1 MAVHNFGPIYHSEPP
16 KSMKMTGW
24 VDDDGNYSITFASA
38 FTDTDSSFK
47 YSWTIYVGTDSSNP
61 VIQISQDTINNDASF
76 TKTATGKIS
85 GTKFHAWA
93 HCGCDGCANNTAPLV
108 IADINLYV
116 PPTLGTIEVINKT
129 TKSITVKATWNYVN
143 GEEYTKANAT
153 IKLIKSDGSVVA
165 TKTEYLKDGSDPV
178 AFDNLDH
185 NTAYTIK
192 ASVSDGI
199 TTLNY
204 TDISASTKLLKVEY
218 SNLEIHQYSAIVN
231 FTSSVDDTRD
241 YGQTGIIRQKCNLTS
256 AGTTYN
262 DNISFED
269 DKTRP
274 ANSKVTVHDLKS
286 YTKYNLAYYITD
298 GHNIVS
304 IAFDFTTV
312 FPYVRV
318 CIDGEYK
325 KAIPYIYTNKEWHMA
340 KGYISGN
347 EFNGE

>member
-1 MAVHNFGPIYHSEPP
+1 MAVHNFGPIYHSEAP

-38 FTDTDSSFK
+38 FTDADSSFK

-61 VIQISQDTINNDASF
+61 VIQIPQDTINNDASF

-85 GTKFHAWA
+85 GTNFHAWA
-93 HCGCDGCANNTAPLV
+93 HCGCDGCTNNTAPLI

-116 PPTLGTIEVINKT
+116 PPTLGTIEVTNRT
-129 TKSITVKATWNYVN
+129 TKSITVKATWNDVN

-153 IKLIKSDGSVVA
+153 IKLVKSDGTVIA

-178 AFDNLDH
+178 TFDNLDH
-185 NTAYTIK
+185 NTTYTIK

-231 FTSSVDDTRD
+231 FISSIDNKKEYD
-241 YGQTGIIRQKCNLTS
+241 QTNIARQKCNLTS
-256 AGTTYN
+256 TNTTYN

-269 DKTRP
+269 DKTKP
-274 ANSKVTVHDLKS
+274 ANSKVTIHDLKS
-286 YTKYNLAYYITD
+286 YTKYKLEYYITD

-304 IAFDFTTV
+304 VAIDFTTV
-312 FPYVRV
+312 FPYAR
-318 CIDGEYK
+318 ININGESK
-325 KAIPYIYTNKEWHMA
+325 KAIPYIYTNKKWHIA
-340 KGYISGN
+340 KGYIGN
-347 EFNGE
+347 KEFNGE

>member
-1 MAVHNFGPIYHSEPP
+1 MAVHNFGPIYHSESP

-38 FTDTDSSFK
+38 FTDADSSFK

-61 VIQISQDTINNDASF
+61 VIEIPQDTINDDASF

-93 HCGCDGCANNTAPLV
+93 HCGCDGCANNTTPLV

-116 PPTLGTIEVINKT
+116 PPTLGTIEVTNRT
-129 TKSITVKATWNYVN
+129 TKSITVKATWNDVN

-153 IKLIKSDGSVVA
+153 IKLVKSDGTVVA
-165 TKTEYLKDGSDPV
+165 TKTEHSKDGSDPV
-178 AFDNLDH
+178 TFDNLDH
-185 NTAYTIK
+185 NTAYTVK
-192 ASVSDGI
+192 ASLSDGT

-204 TDISASTKLLKVEY
+204 TDITTSTKLLKVEY
-218 SNLEIHQYSAIVN
+218 SNLETHQYSAIVN

-241 YGQTGIIRQKCNLTS
+241 YSQTGIARQKCNLTS
-256 AGTTYN
+256 NSTAYN

-269 DKTRP
+269 DKTKP
-274 ANSKVTVHDLKS
+274 ANSKVTIHDLKS
-286 YTKYNLAYYITD
+286 YTKYKLEYYITD

-304 IAFDFTTV
+304 VAIDFTTV
-312 FPYVRV
+312 FPYAR
-318 CIDGEYK
+318 ININGECK
-325 KAIPYIYTNKEWHMA
+325 KAIPYIYTNKEWHIA
-340 KGYISGN
+340 KGYIGN
-347 EFNGE
+347 KEFNGE

>member
-1 MAVHNFGPIYHSEPP
+1 MAVHNFGPIYHSEAP

-38 FTDTDSSFK
+38 FTDADSSFK
-47 YSWTIYVGTDSSNP
+47 YSWAIYVGTDSSNP
-61 VIQISQDTINNDASF
+61 VMEIPQDTINNDASF

-85 GTKFHAWA
+85 GSKFHAWA

-116 PPTLGTIEVINKT
+116 PPTLGTIEVTNKT
-129 TKSITVKATWNYVN
+129 TKSITVKATWNDVN

-153 IKLIKSDGSVVA
+153 IKLVKSDGSVVDI
-165 TKTEYLKDGSDPV
+165 KTEHLKDGSDPV
-178 AFDNLDH
+178 TFDNLDH
-185 NTAYTIK
+185 NTAYTVK
-192 ASVSDGI
+192 ASLSDGT

-204 TDISASTKLLKVEY
+204 TDISVSTKLLKVEY
-218 SNLEIHQYSAIVN
+218 SNLEVHQYSAIVN
-231 FTSSVDDTRD
+231 FTSSIDNKKEYD
-241 YGQTGIIRQKCNLTS
+241 QTGIIRQKCNLTS
-256 AGTTYN
+256 NSTTYN

-269 DKTRP
+269 NKTRP
-274 ANSKVTVHDLKS
+274 ANSKVTVHDLTS

-318 CIDGEYK
+318 CIDGKYK

-340 KGYISGN
+340 KGYVGN
-347 EFNGE
+347 KEFNGE

>member
-1 MAVHNFGPIYHSEPP
+1 MAVHNFGPIYHSEAP

-38 FTDTDSSFK
+38 FTDADSSFK
-47 YSWTIYVGTDSSNP
+47 YSWTIYVGADSSNP
-61 VIQISQDTINNDASF
+61 VIEIPQDTINNDASF

-116 PPTLGTIEVINKT
+116 PPTLGTIEVTNRT
-129 TKSITVKATWNYVN
+129 TKSITVKATWNDVN
-143 GEEYTKANAT
+143 GEEYTKANAI
-153 IKLIKSDGSVVA
+153 IKLVKSDGTVVA
-165 TKTEYLKDGSDPV
+165 TKTEHSKDGSDPV
-178 AFDNLDH
+178 TFDNLDH
-185 NTAYTIK
+185 NTAYTVK
-192 ASVSDGI
+192 ASLSDGT

-204 TDISASTKLLKVEY
+204 TDVTTSTKLLKVEY

-241 YGQTGIIRQKCNLTS
+241 YGQTNIVRQKCNLTS
-256 AGTTYN
+256 TNTTYN

-269 DKTRP
+269 DKTKP
-274 ANSKVTVHDLKS
+274 ANSKVTIHDLKS
-286 YTKYNLAYYITD
+286 YTKYKLEYYITD

-304 IAFDFTTV
+304 VAIDFTTV
-312 FPYVRV
+312 FPYAR
-318 CIDGEYK
+318 ININGESK
-325 KAIPYIYTNKEWHMA
+325 KVIPYIYTNKEWHIA
-340 KGYISGN
+340 KGYIGN
-347 EFNGE
+347 KEFNGE

>member
-1 MAVHNFGPIYHSEPP
+1 MAVHNFGPIYHSEAP

-38 FTDTDSSFK
+38 FTDADSSFK

-61 VIQISQDTINNDASF
+61 VIQIPQDTINNDASF

-85 GTKFHAWA
+85 GAKFHAWA

-116 PPTLGTIEVINKT
+116 PPTLGTIEVINRT
-129 TKSITVKATWNYVN
+129 TKSITIKATWNDVN

-153 IKLIKSDGSVVA
+153 IKLVKSDGSVVA

-178 AFDNLDH
+178 TFDNLDH

-231 FTSSVDDTRD
+231 FISSIDNKKEYD
-241 YGQTGIIRQKCNLTS
+241 QTNIARQKCNLTS
-256 AGTTYN
+256 TSTTYN

-269 DKTRP
+269 DKTKP
-274 ANSKVTVHDLKS
+274 ANSKVIIHGLKS
-286 YTKYNLAYYITD
+286 YTKYKLEYYVTD

-304 IAFDFTTV
+304 VALDFTTV
-312 FPYVRV
+312 FPYAR
-318 CIDGEYK
+318 ININGECK
-325 KAIPYIYTNKEWHMA
+325 KAIPYIYANKEWHIA
-340 KGYISGN
+340 KGYIGN
-347 EFNGE
+347 KEFNGE

>member
-1 MAVHNFGPIYHSEPP
+1 MAVHNFGPIYHSESP

-38 FTDTDSSFK
+38 FTDADSSFK

-61 VIQISQDTINNDASF
+61 VIQIPQDTINNDASF

-116 PPTLGTIEVINKT
+116 PPTLGTIEVIDKT
-129 TKSITVKATWNYVN
+129 TKSITVKATWNDVN
-143 GEEYTKANAT
+143 GEEYTKASAT
-153 IKLIKSDGSVVA
+153 IKLVKSDGSVVA
-165 TKTEYLKDGSDPV
+165 TKTEYLKD
-178 AFDNLDH
+178 
-185 NTAYTIK
+185 
-192 ASVSDGI
+192 SVSDGI

-241 YGQTGIIRQKCNLTS
+241 YGQTGITRQKCNLTS

-274 ANSKVTVHDLKS
+274 ANSKVIVHDLKS

-340 KGYISGN
+340 KGYISNN

>member
-1 MAVHNFGPIYHSEPP
+1 MAVHNFGPIYHSEAP

-38 FTDTDSSFK
+38 FIDADSSFK

-61 VIQISQDTINNDASF
+61 VIEIPQDTINNDASF

-93 HCGCDGCANNTAPLV
+93 HCGCDGCANNTAPLI

-116 PPTLGTIEVINKT
+116 PPTLGTIEVINRT
-129 TKSITVKATWNYVN
+129 TKSITVKATWNDVN

-153 IKLIKSDGSVVA
+153 IKLVKSDGTVVA
-165 TKTEYLKDGSDPV
+165 TKTEHSKDGSDPV
-178 AFDNLDH
+178 TFDNLDH
-185 NTAYTIK
+185 NTAYTVK
-192 ASVSDGI
+192 ASLSDGT

-204 TDISASTKLLKVEY
+204 TDITTSTKLLKVEY

-231 FTSSVDDTRD
+231 FISSIDNKKEYDQINIV
-241 YGQTGIIRQKCNLTS
+241 RQKCNLTS

-269 DKTRP
+269 DKTKP
-274 ANSKVTVHDLKS
+274 ANSKVIIHDLKS
-286 YTKYNLAYYITD
+286 YTKYKLEYYITD

-304 IAFDFTTV
+304 VALDFTTV
-312 FPYVRV
+312 FPYAR
-318 CIDGEYK
+318 ININGESK
-325 KAIPYIYTNKEWHMA
+325 KVIPYIYANKEWHIA
-340 KGYISGN
+340 KGYIGN
-347 EFNGE
+347 KEFNGE